1 MIRSLFFFLSLAG
14 ALGARALPSQS
25 LPAKLDAYMK
35 ARESLGQFSGAVLVS
50 RNGKVLLSKGY
61 GYSNIEKRTHNSE
74 TTEFRAASITKQFTA
89 MAVLQL
95 REAGKLSLTDSI
107 CKWIDKCPAVWQA
120 VTLAHLI
127 HHSSGIPDYEEKL
140 ELGSPAYDAFMQQAN
155 HVSIILDSARARP
168 LDFAPGSKFHYS
180 NTGYI
185 LLAHVIEKA
194 SGMKYSTYMQS
205 KIFKPAGL
213 SSTGILDG
221 STSAGRLA
229 TGYQSSSSPAPLERV
244 VAGIPFIESNAV
256 TVAPI
261 DLSGIHGDGGMY
273 ATVGDLDRW
282 LSVLENGRFI
292 NASLYREYM
301 TPVQGYAF
309 GWIVDSTA
317 GMARHFHT
325 GALPGFISRIER
337 YPDSALTV
345 VVMANADF
353 FRVTRI
359 ARDLAAAAL
368 GRPFDVPRSHVIVKR
383 DTVAEARLAGVYML
397 ASGDSAKV
405 TVGDRYLELQV
416 PGRFTAGLLPESES
430 LFYAPFFEGTVRF
443 DRDSSGKVTGL
454 VMHYDG
460 IDRRAD
466 SSR

>member
-1 MIRSLFFFLSLAG
+1 
-14 ALGARALPSQS
+14 
-25 LPAKLDAYMK
+25 
-35 ARESLGQFSGAVLVS
+35 
-50 RNGKVLLSKGY
+50 
-61 GYSNIEKRTHNSE
+61 
-74 TTEFRAASITKQFTA
+74 
-89 MAVLQL
+89 
-95 REAGKLSLTDSI
+95 
-107 CKWIDKCPAVWQA
+107 
-120 VTLAHLI
+120 
-127 HHSSGIPDYEEKL
+127 
-140 ELGSPAYDAFMQQAN
+140 
-155 HVSIILDSARARP
+155 
-168 LDFAPGSKFHYS
+168 
-180 NTGYI
+180 
-185 LLAHVIEKA
+185 
-194 SGMKYSTYMQS
+194 
-205 KIFKPAGL
+205 
-213 SSTGILDG
+213 
-221 STSAGRLA
+221 
-229 TGYQSSSSPAPLERV
+229 
-244 VAGIPFIESNAV
+244 
-256 TVAPI
+256 
-261 DLSGIHGDGGMY
+261 
-273 ATVGDLDRW
+273 
-282 LSVLENGRFI
+282 
-292 NASLYREYM
+292 
-301 TPVQGYAF
+301 
-309 GWIVDSTA
+309 VDSTA

-337 YPDSALTV
+337 YPDSALSV
-345 VVMANADF
+345 IVMANADF